1 MASISNLGW
10 SNGVGAQFAT
20 KSTGGSVG
28 TFSLPSG
35 RKTVSV
41 SLPMYSLTLGHR
53 IL

>member
-10 SNGVGAQFAT
+10 SKGVEAQFAT
-20 KSTGGSVG
+20 KLIGGSVG
-28 TFSLPSG
+28 TSSRPSG

-41 SLPMYSLTLGHR
+41 SFPMYSLSLGHH